1 MLKRSAERCVNISE
15 RSGAGAEPERN
26 RVERRVNIRER
37 SGAGAE
43 PERRGGERSGAGAE
57 RRGGERS
64 GAERSGA
71 TCEYEY
77 RRLSGK
83 SGAERSGEERSG
95 GEPERK
101 ETKNCSKSDQLYHV
115 FKTTSLQDSLA
126 VRLKATNSRSDAAKR
141 VGSNPRVLE
150 SQPKAIIYLF

>member
-1 MLKRSAERCVNISE
+1 MIEREQRSGKERRGAKRRGAERRGAE
-15 RSGAGAEPERN
+15 RS
-26 RVERRVNIRER
+26 
-37 SGAGAE
+37 
-43 PERRGGERSGAGAE
+43 GGERS
-57 RRGGERS
+57 GGERS